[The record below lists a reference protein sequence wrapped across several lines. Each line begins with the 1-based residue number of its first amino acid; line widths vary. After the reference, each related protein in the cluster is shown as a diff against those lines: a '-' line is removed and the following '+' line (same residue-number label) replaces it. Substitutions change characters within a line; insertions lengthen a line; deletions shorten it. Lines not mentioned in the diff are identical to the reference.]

1 MIKGHSIE
9 MAENNAIPGQS
20 VTQTIPA
27 QAPTVSYFENLL
39 DFQVIYTILYEVAYY
54 RSSVTSYKIYK

>member
-1 MIKGHSIE
+1 